1 MISQKTIARQ
11 RRIAQ
16 CGSIIRQAVRMSK
29 IERAYLYRQSRRGKK
44 SRIHCM
50 PKKRCTSVREYTL
63 LAQDTA
69 VS

>member
-29 IERAYLYRQSRRGKK
+29 IERAYLYRQSRRRKK
-44 SRIHCM
+44 SRIHCI
-50 PKKRCTSVREYTL
+50 PNKSTSVREYTL

-69 VS
+69 VN